1 MANGK
6 KTLRDERIDMIAEL
20 RGLGVNPYPDRF
32 ERSHSLNE
40 AAQLDE
46 GAAGVRVAGR
56 VIAIRKMGK
65 LSFAHI
71 QDIDGK
77 LQVCIT
83 ANDVGAD
90 EYKFFKKYIDI
101 GDFIGVEG
109 EMFKT
114 KTGEI
119 TVKVTT
125 LQLLA
130 KSLLTLP
137 EKWHGL
143 TDQETCYRQRYLDL
157 IMNDES
163 RARFRLRSEIIKCI
177 RRFLEDDGFVEVETP
192 VLQSKPSGA
201 LAKPFI
207 THHNA
212 LDIDVYMR
220 IAPETY
226 LKRLIVGGYDKVFE
240 FAKCF
245 RNEGISTAHL
255 QEFMMLEYYCAYW
268 NFVDNMNYTE
278 RMLTHTL
285 KQTLGTYEV
294 EYLGAKIDFTP
305 PWPRKS
311 LRETIL
317 EYGGIDIDQHKD
329 KDSLLDAAKA
339 KGIRFDDVNVDALG
353 WGALV
358 DTLYKKACRPH
369 IVAPM
374 FLTSHPKEL
383 SPLARANDDDATI
396 TDRFQLVVAGM
407 EIVNAYSELVDP
419 IDQRER
425 LMAQQNL
432 LDAGDDEAMPFDED
446 YVRCMEYGMPPIS
459 GWGMGIDR
467 LVALLSDEEN
477 IKNTVYFPIMR
488 PLGGAAEDGGEDE

>member
-1 MANGK
+1 MTQEK
-6 KTLRDERIDMIAEL
+6 KTVRDERIDMIAQL
-20 RGLGVNPYPDRF
+20 RAEGVNPYPDRF
-32 ERSHSLNE
+32 ERTHTLAE
-40 AAQLDE
+40 AANLSE
-46 GAAGVRVAGR
+46 GTAGVRVAGR

-71 QDIDGK
+71 QDVDQK
-77 LQVCIT
+77 LQVCFT
-83 ANDVGAD
+83 ANDLGD
-90 EYKFFKKYIDI
+90 QYPFFKKYIDI

-109 EMFKT
+109 EMFAT

-119 TVKVTT
+119 TVRVVS

-130 KSLLTLP
+130 KALLTLP

-163 RARFRLRSEIIKCI
+163 RRRFKLRSDVIREI
-177 RRFLEDDGFVEVETP
+177 RRFLEDDGFTEVETP
-192 VLQSKPSGA
+192 ILQSKPSGA

-207 THHNA
+207 SHHNA
-212 LDIDVYMR
+212 LDIDVYLR

-226 LKRLIVGGYDKVFE
+226 LKRLIVAGYDRVFE
-240 FAKCF
+240 FARCF
-245 RNEGISTAHL
+245 RNEGVSTAHL
-255 QEFMMLEYYCAYW
+255 QEFLMLEYYAAYW
-268 NFVDNMNYTE
+268 NYQDNMDYTE
-278 RMLTHTL
+278 RLLVHTL
-285 KQTLGTYEV
+285 QKVMGKTRV
-294 EYLGAKIDFTP
+294 EYMGEEIDFAP

-311 LRETIL
+311 LREVIL
-317 EYGGIDIDQHKD
+317 EHAAIDIDAHRSKEA
-329 KDSLLDAAKA
+329 LLAVIAE
-339 KGIRFDDVNVDALG
+339 KGIKLEDADPKTLG

-358 DTLYKKACRPH
+358 DNLYKKACRPN

-383 SPLARANDDDATI
+383 SPLARANDGDPAI

-425 LMAQQNL
+425 LVAQQSL
-432 LDAGDDEAMPFDED
+432 REAGDDEAMPLDED
-446 YVRCMEYGMPPIS
+446 YVQCMEYGMPPIS

-467 LVALLSDEEN
+467 FVALIANEEN

-488 PLGGAAEDGGEDE
+488 PAGAAGGRSESLD